1 MANPSFGIYSAGMPR
16 LKIGM
21 PATFAFSTELDVR
34 ITDVNYGNHLG
45 NDALLSLLH
54 EARVRW
60 LRSLGMHEGNVDG
73 LLLIMADAAVCY
85 RAESFAGDN
94 LRIDMAATDA
104 TGVSCDI
111 VYQVVR
117 TSDNTLI
124 AQAKTGVVFLDPQT
138 RKVSRLPETMRTL
151 AKAQDQQ

>member
-16 LKIGM
+16 LKIAM

-60 LRSLGMHEGNVDG
+60 LRSMSMNEGNVDG

>member
-1 MANPSFGIYSAGMPR
+1 MAKAASGIYSAGMPR
-16 LKIGM
+16 LKIQM
-21 PATFAFSTELDVR
+21 PTKFSFSTELDVR

-60 LRSLGMHEGNVDG
+60 LRSLDVTEANVEG

-85 RAESFAGDN
+85 LAESFAGDN

-104 TGVSCDI
+104 TGASCDI

-117 TSDNTLI
+117 ISDNRTI
-124 AQAKTGVVFLDPQT
+124 AHAKTGVVFIDPVT
-138 RKVSRLPETMRTL
+138 RKVARLPQTMRQL
-151 AKAQDQQ
+151 AQAQGQL

>member
-1 MANPSFGIYSAGMPR
+1 MPR
-16 LKIGM
+16 LKLSL
-21 PATFAFSTELDVR
+21 PVTFAFSTELDVR
-34 ITDVNYGNHLG
+34 ITDINYGNHLG

-60 LRSLGMHEGNVDG
+60 LRSLGMSEGNVEG
-73 LLLIMADAAVCY
+73 RLLIMSDAAICY
-85 RAESFAGDN
+85 RAESFAGDR
-94 LRIDMAATDA
+94 LRIDVAACDA

-117 TSDNTLI
+117 TTDQVLV

-138 RKVSRLPETMRTL
+138 RKVSRLPETLRALASATL
-151 AKAQDQQ
+151 